1 MFLIHLA
8 SVFVSSLALE
18 IFFKLISH
26 LSNLP

>member
-1 MFLIHLA
+1 MFFILLA

-26 LSNLP
+26 LLNLL